1 MPSVFGMVLVIFMR
15 IAPGAAMSGNSSN
28 MSLPLSSVLKLV
40 GGRNVDKNSST
51 FFAEAPLGNVMLD
64 FWGCAAG

>member
-1 MPSVFGMVLVIFMR
+1 MPEKSR
-15 IAPGAAMSGNSSN
+15 SS
-28 MSLPLSSVLKLV
+28 P

>member
-1 MPSVFGMVLVIFMR
+1 MVLVTFMR
-15 IAPGAAMSGNSSN
+15 IAPGATMSGNSSN
-28 MSLPLSSVLKLV
+28 ISLPLSSVLKSP